1 MAIAVPKPIRSAS
14 IYPGCVDVSRLID
27 DDHRVSVLIDTGT
40 ATCRA
45 LATQLHARHLP
56 YLSIQ
61 VTGHD
66 RPRQDNAA
74 TRFPVYLHVHVK
86 PFRPP
91 FLSPLPSTFQLF
103 AVTCD
108 SISPKCVYRFR
119 GARGAKSKPSR
130 CRWTDR
136 RSRRN
141 WILSLCLFSLAFRSS
156 RRSSHPIQL
165 NAEYEFVTTMNSFDR
180 FFILIFRKLSSVSL
194 RIVSISMYEL
204 IDFFFILI

>member
-108 SISPKCVYRFR
+108 SISSKCVYRFR

-156 RRSSHPIQL
+156 HPIQL
-165 NAEYEFVTTMNSFDR
+165 NAEYEFVTTMNSIDR

>member
-14 IYPGCVDVSRLID
+14 ICPGCVDVSRLID

-108 SISPKCVYRFR
+108 SISSKCVYRFR

-141 WILSLCLFSLAFRSS
+141 WILSLCLFSLFVLLAVF
-156 RRSSHPIQL
+156 HPIRMR
-165 NAEYEFVTTMNSFDR
+165 V
-180 FFILIFRKLSSVSL
+180 
-194 RIVSISMYEL
+194 
-204 IDFFFILI
+204 